1 MKTVMDNTNTTIV
14 MAKDLDDNWYNKMA
28 NELVARCNRIMK
40 HWDKIIEDK
49 YIEGLRYGI
58 DEDGNHINLVSLSE
72 KNVSQILEDM
82 RNINN
87 HRSRQTNIISQLPTI
102 EFFSPFDEVMVKTI

>member
-1 MKTVMDNTNTTIV
+1 MDKTNTTIV

-28 NELVARCNRIMK
+28 NTLVDRCKHIMK
-40 HWDKIIEDK
+40 QWDKTLENK
-49 YIEGLRYGI
+49 YKEGLRYGV

-72 KNVSQILEDM
+72 KTNIQILEDM

-87 HRSRQTNIISQLPTI
+87 HRSRQTNIISQLPNI
-102 EFFSPFDEVMVKTI
+102 EFFTPFDEVVLETI